1 MEPGGR
7 HPEDR
12 DGFCLTF
19 LGFLKAGTIPPY
31 SKFLISFL
39 QYYGIRLAYLTQNSI
54 CHLSTFAYL
63 CEQFLGVTPCLE
75 LFRSL
80 YFLRDAGGNATI
92 GRSYLQLR
100 DSTQYILLKMRNN
113 WRNWRDQWL
122 YVAYT
127 RNGLEEFDLPT
138 AAPVSHGISEA
149 TPNTDLV
156 KNLKGRIMSRK
167 AMGLTRA
174 MVTRDA
180 VRRRISPL
188 RNRPRLACN
197 YYGDNDVARTFP
209 SGKFLFFV
217 YSPFYQTRLSP
228 LTSIVYAQW
237 RATLAPSGS
246 RASWRS

>member
-1 MEPGGR
+1 
-7 HPEDR
+7 
-12 DGFCLTF
+12 
-19 LGFLKAGTIPPY
+19 
-31 SKFLISFL
+31 
-39 QYYGIRLAYLTQNSI
+39 
-54 CHLSTFAYL
+54 
-63 CEQFLGVTPCLE
+63 
-75 LFRSL
+75 
-80 YFLRDAGGNATI
+80 
-92 GRSYLQLR
+92 
-100 DSTQYILLKMRNN
+100 MRNN

-197 YYGDNDVARTFP
+197 YYGDNDAARTFLVVNSFSLSILHSIKLDSHRSHRSFMH
-209 SGKFLFFV
+209 SGGQL
-217 YSPFYQTRLSP
+217 
-228 LTSIVYAQW
+228 
-237 RATLAPSGS
+237 
-246 RASWRS
+246 

>member
-1 MEPGGR
+1 MADLPVSKVNIRDARSLVPSSGDHDHYLHMEPGGR

-12 DGFCLTF
+12 DDFCLTF
-19 LGFLKAGTIPPY
+19 LGFLKAGAIPPY

-113 WRNWRDQWL
+113 WRKWREQWL
-122 YVAYT
+122 YVAHT
-127 RNGLEEFDLPT
+127 KDGLDEYDLPT
-138 AAPVSHGISEA
+138 AAPMSDDTWAEAALDTNLINNLNGHILSLKAIS
-149 TPNTDLV
+149 
-156 KNLKGRIMSRK
+156 
-167 AMGLTRA
+167 LTRA
-174 MVTRDA
+174 MVTYDI
-180 VRRRISPL
+180 VQHRISPL
-188 RNRPRLACN
+188 RDRPLA
-197 YYGDNDVARTFP
+197 Y
-209 SGKFLFFV
+209 
-217 YSPFYQTRLSP
+217 
-228 LTSIVYAQW
+228 
-237 RATLAPSGS
+237 
-246 RASWRS
+246 